1 MSGLEPPLIW
11 TFLKRKI
18 GQLGGNGSTQR
29 SGSVRLTLAPE
40 QTSTCQ
46 FPFTNIFRV
55 KNQRWWSVWVYTN
68 LAVKAS
74 RYRAVPSTCP
84 ALFNLLSGSCSLEI
98 MFQFQTSFKSCFILM
113 YKKRWNPF
121 SSKVECLSLST
132 HVHEISNWIK
142 RVCAFKWWLV
152 PNRTF
157 YNTLTLRS
165 HQFK

>member
-46 FPFTNIFRV
+46 FPSTNIFRV

-74 RYRAVPSTCP
+74 QYRAVSSTTFQSGARKRRWQNKKQLLYPETHFPVCSQNVTYRVNPRLHPSQMC
-84 ALFNLLSGSCSLEI
+84 
-98 MFQFQTSFKSCFILM
+98 QFMNPLVGTIDCTFVEWHEKKST
-113 YKKRWNPF
+113 ND
-121 SSKVECLSLST
+121 
-132 HVHEISNWIK
+132 
-142 RVCAFKWWLV
+142 
-152 PNRTF
+152 
-157 YNTLTLRS
+157 
-165 HQFK
+165 